1 MPERKPT
8 KAPPIMAEAE
18 IAIVRIAPETS
29 FKNKAYEALKEA
41 ILKMDIYATP
51 EPVMLDERALSER
64 LGVSRTPIREAIAML
79 EQDGFVKTVPRR
91 GIVVVRR
98 TKSEIVDMIR
108 AWAALESMAARLITT
123 TARKKDI
130 SALRDFFKDFGKDRL
145 PQDHVEEYSK
155 ANIAFHQ
162 ALISLSESPVL
173 VDMTNDIL
181 LHVRGYRQLTIG
193 RVDRTATS
201 LPEHHGHHRGARR
214 AQHRTCGK
222 ARARPHARPCRL
234 CRGARPGTVL
244 DVNQQT
250 FDRRR
255 RRRLVRIKKRSG
267 RSGMSAAVQSIDAE
281 TAERR
286 AGTDRRLPSRHR
298 CAQAQR
304 PQHDLRRAGHSDHRF
319 RPHGAGRR
327 HPRAL
332 VPPRAERRLRRRDR
346 RLPDQEAR
354 RLPHGVGARLP
365 QRPDRAGQC
374 HHQLLPDDPDL
385 GLVRARDRR
394 PAAGRL

>member
-1 MPERKPT
+1 MVVFGMPKNGKIFSANKTSPSWRRSVVPARKQP

-98 TKSEIVDMIR
+98 NKAEIVDMIR

-130 SALRDFFKDFGKDRL
+130 SAPREFFRNFGKERL
-145 PQDHVEEYSK
+145 PQDHVEEYSR
-155 ANIAFHQ
+155 ANIAFRQ

-173 VDMTNDIL
+173 IDMTNDIL

-201 LPEHHGHHRGARR
+201 LPEHLG
-214 AQHRTCGK
+214 
-222 ARARPHARPCRL
+222 
-234 CRGARPGTVL
+234 
-244 DVNQQT
+244 
-250 FDRRR
+250 
-255 RRRLVRIKKRSG
+255 I
-267 RSGMSAAVQSIDAE
+267 IE
-281 TAERR
+281 
-286 AGTDRRLPSRHR
+286 
-298 CAQAQR
+298 
-304 PQHDLRRAGHSDHRF
+304 
-319 RPHGAGRR
+319 
-327 HPRAL
+327 AL
-332 VPPRAERRLRRRDR
+332 
-346 RLPDQEAR
+346 EAR
-354 RLPHGVGARLP
+354 
-365 QRPDRAGQC
+365 
-374 HHQLLPDDPDL
+374 DPEL
-385 GLVRARDRR
+385 AEKRARDHTLGL
-394 PAAGRL
+394 AAYVEAHGQELFN